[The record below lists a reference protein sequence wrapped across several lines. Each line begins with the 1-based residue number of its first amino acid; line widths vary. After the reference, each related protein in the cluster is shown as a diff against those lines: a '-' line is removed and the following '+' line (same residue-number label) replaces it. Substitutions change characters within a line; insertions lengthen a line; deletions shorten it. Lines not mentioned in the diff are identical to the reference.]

1 MPVGKLLGTP
11 AGAVVDLDR
20 QADEPVDL
28 FVNGM
33 RFASGRLV
41 VSEGGEWAVEIDG
54 LVGDVAATGEG
65 L

>member
-1 MPVGKLLGTP
+1 MPIGRLIGTP

-33 RFASGRLV
+33 HFASGRLV
-41 VSEGGEWAVEIDG
+41 VSEGGEWAVEIDA
-54 LVGDVAATGEG
+54 LVGDAAATGERP
-65 L
+65 